1 MSPTIELLCGHRSIR
16 HFTDEPVTDAQREA
30 IIAAARSTSSSSFL
44 QCSSIIRITDRAL
57 REALVPLTGGQ
68 KHVAQ
73 ALSSGYFAP
82 ILIVI
87 CRSALTRS
95 WGLPNNCCS
104 VSSIRR

>member
-68 KHVAQ
+68 KHVRRP
-73 ALSSGYFAP
+73 LSSGYFAP

>member
-57 REALVPLTGGQ
+57 REAF
-68 KHVAQ
+68 
-73 ALSSGYFAP
+73 SAP
-82 ILIVI
+82 DGRAKA
-87 CRSALTRS
+87 CGAGR
-95 WGLPNNCCS
+95 
-104 VSSIRR
+104 

>member
-57 REALVPLTGGQ
+57 REALVPLTGG
-68 KHVAQ
+68 HRP
-73 ALSSGYFAP
+73 LSSGYFAP

-87 CRSALTRS
+87 CRSVLTRS